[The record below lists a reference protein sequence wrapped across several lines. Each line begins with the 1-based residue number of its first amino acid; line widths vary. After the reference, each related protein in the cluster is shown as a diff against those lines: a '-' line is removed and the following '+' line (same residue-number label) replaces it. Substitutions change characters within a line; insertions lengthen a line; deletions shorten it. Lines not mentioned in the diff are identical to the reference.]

1 MGIGLGQP
9 KFFRHKYLTL
19 GFQAPGRYFWV
30 VNDMAPGAGG
40 RDIVARGARG
50 EGRPGELGGG
60 GVVALLFS

>member
-19 GFQAPGRYFWV
+19 GFQAPSRYFWV

-40 RDIVARGARG
+40 RDIVAWGARG

-60 GVVALLFS
+60 GVVALFFS